1 MLLTAFFVSA
11 ASIIVVTILVAVAKA
26 FLNVICYLC
35 PSAFKLE
42 ASGNPVLFV
51 SAAAFTA
58 ALFPISVSLVE
69 QLARH
74 ASFGLTKLNHFWD
87 CVGTRKQ
94 LRPLVLLTLGLPL
107 IRCSSE
113 VVLAASFSPGSY
125 FPKIGQVCNN
135 RCTVRLGL

>member
-11 ASIIVVTILVAVAKA
+11 ASIIVVTILVAVATA
-26 FLNVICYLC
+26 VINVFCYLC

-51 SAAAFTA
+51 SAAFTA

-69 QLARH
+69 QLAH
-74 ASFGLTKLNHFWD
+74 PASFGLTKLNHFWG

-125 FPKIGQVCNN
+125 LPKIGQVCNN
-135 RCTVRLGL
+135 RYIMRPGL